1 MTCDSKSEKL
11 ASDENEIEF
20 SEVTTETGTEDE
32 EYSDSADSFNQANMY
47 HGTQVKPLSQFG
59 TFEIKPEI
67 RALKWISDH
76 TSGKTHPDMPVISM
90 LYNQDLCLPRTAK
103 LFVAQSRELR
113 EEARWEKLKAVFYSF
128 YPANIQSRIHET
140 LSGLSVVEASRVIAK
155 KTSRFELEVLLRPLE
170 VDSCNEDDL
179 IMLEKAIPEAISK
192 VIERISR
199 NAEALKDAE
208 RRLLSYT
215 EYSPTLVEDLDL
227 RNRRDALHATVKR
240 ESEAWVKNLEDCQIY
255 ARKGHETCLWLFQLE
270 HLTCRLD
277 PRTLWIHLKTQPLLC
292 ASTKDKRIPEVLHK
306 RPMPDEYCL
315 KGGAEQ
321 RHRAMRNQIEQ
332 LEIALRELDIP
343 FLQNFDLLHN
353 HNNFEQFELCV
364 SYANYSP
371 KVCSTIL
378 QTRVIDSFV
387 VDRCFIMSKPVIST
401 VPKSHH
407 SMRVYLDM
415 SKVREPDKYNYF
427 LNSTLERF
435 KPYGFC
441 FNCFSKD
448 HTTNKCPETKRE
460 FGIQPLI
467 LMGKR
472 TS

>member
-1 MTCDSKSEKL
+1 MSFDQEDSGSENSL
-11 ASDENEIEF
+11 FAP
-20 SEVTTETGTEDE
+20 TMYRGTRV
-32 EYSDSADSFNQANMY
+32 SPLPQIWLLNL
-47 HGTQVKPLSQFG
+47 KPGILQ
-59 TFEIKPEI
+59 
-67 RALKWISDH
+67 LKWISDH
-76 TSGKTHPDMPVISM
+76 TSGETHPDMRTISM
-90 LYNQDLCLPRTAK
+90 LYNQDLCLPKTAE

-128 YPANIQSRIHET
+128 YPPDIQSRIHET
-140 LSGLSVVEASRVIAK
+140 LSGLSVLEALRVIAK

-208 RRLLSYT
+208 KRLLSYT
-215 EYSPTLVEDLDL
+215 EFSPTLVEDLDL

-292 ASTKDKRIPEVLHK
+292 ALTKDKRIPEVLHK

-343 FLQNFDLLHN
+343 FLQNFD
-353 HNNFEQFELCV
+353 FF
-364 SYANYSP
+364 A
-371 KVCSTIL
+371 
-378 QTRVIDSFV
+378 
-387 VDRCFIMSKPVIST
+387 
-401 VPKSHH
+401 
-407 SMRVYLDM
+407 
-415 SKVREPDKYNYF
+415 
-427 LNSTLERF
+427 
-435 KPYGFC
+435 
-441 FNCFSKD
+441 
-448 HTTNKCPETKRE
+448 
-460 FGIQPLI
+460 
-467 LMGKR
+467 
-472 TS
+472 